1 MWNRLIAFLLIASGL
16 FCLGS
21 GKRGQPVLISFHL
34 ETGREE
40 WPKFA
45 QAVKMG
51 DPAQQFYFKLSPAL
65 TDADIL
71 WFYPFISEDQ
81 VTYGAAF
88 KLKETASQRLTTLT
102 GDPAFRGKLMGV
114 HVQPIGSKSAPLQ
127 SYLQIDSRITDG
139 TLVIWKGLTD
149 GHLRAFSQRFPH
161 YRDFKG
167 KS

>member
-1 MWNRLIAFLLIASGL
+1 MWNRIIALLLVLAGICS
-16 FCLGS
+16 LGS
-21 GKRGQPVLISFHL
+21 GKRGESLLVTFHL
-34 ETGREE
+34 ETSQEE

-51 DPAQQFYFKLSPAL
+51 SPPQQFYFKLSPII

-71 WFYPFISEDQ
+71 WFYPFISEDG

-88 KLKETASQRLTTLT
+88 RLSPAGTERLTNISS
-102 GDPAFRGKLMGV
+102 DPTYRGRLLGV
-114 HVQPIGSKSAPLQ
+114 HVQPIGPKSGPLQ
-127 SYLQIDSRITDG
+127 SYLQIDRRITDG

-149 GHLRAFSQRFPH
+149 AHLRAFTERFAH
-161 YRDFKG
+161 VRDFMG